1 MSNQKL
7 SEAAIVRQFA
17 QHTAKRLTS
26 RFIKDFQ
33 RMTKGKQTSDDSG
46 LENIWDEI
54 CVQVQCEE
62 FFSWDAYVE
71 TARAMIGGD
80 VEALSP
86 HEREAL
92 WLQTQQGI
100 DWAYQDEGPHKSDY
114 PVCIEDVVEYLWT
127 DYLLPEADRWSNQ
140 RIRAYLDRS
149 TRTDYPEP

>member
-1 MSNQKL
+1 MSKQKL
-7 SEAAIVRQFA
+7 SEASIVRQFA

-33 RMTKGKQTSDDSG
+33 RMTNGKQTSDDSG

-54 CVQVQCEE
+54 CVQMQSEE
-62 FFSWDAYVE
+62 FLSWDAYVE
-71 TARAMIGGD
+71 TARAILGGD

-86 HEREAL
+86 HERDAL
-92 WLQTQQGI
+92 WLQTKQGI
-100 DWAYQDEGPHKSDY
+100 DWAYQEEGPHRSDY
-114 PVCIEDVVEYLWT
+114 PVCIEDVIEYLWT
-127 DYLLPEADRWSNQ
+127 DYVLPEADRWSNQ